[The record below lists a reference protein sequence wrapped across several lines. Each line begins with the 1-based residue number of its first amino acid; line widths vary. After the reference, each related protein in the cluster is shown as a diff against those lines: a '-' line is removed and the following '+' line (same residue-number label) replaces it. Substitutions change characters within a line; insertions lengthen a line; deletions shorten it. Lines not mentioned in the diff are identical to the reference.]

1 MNDLKIYWVI
11 KTKII
16 KKLENKNITDTFL
29 SNDRFDILLDTYN
42 TLKQSHYNKNQLDE
56 NAMIYWAIE
65 WLAAWTNDK
74 YTTFFQPIKSKD
86 FNDNISW
93 EFVWIW
99 AYVEMEK
106 PWLFKIISPLA
117 DSPAEISWLKWWDI
131 VLKVDNKEITKDISS
146 EQAISW
152 IKWVENTTVT
162 LTVKRWTEI
171 LTFDIIRKKIIV
183 KDLESKVINN
193 STYYMKLRLFS
204 SNIAANFKTSLEE
217 INKNPSINKIIIDL
231 RNNPGWYLDQVEKML
246 DYVIDEWN
254 PAVVIKYLNS
264 NEVYTTSIT
273 NSLDLNKYKVIILQN
288 SGSASASEI
297 LTISLKDYFPNLII
311 VWEKSYWKWSVQTI
325 KEYFDWSS
333 LKYTIA
339 KWYSW
344 KTQTWIDWVWIKAD
358 REVLDDEKTEIDEV
372 LEYAKG
378 L

>member
-1 MNDLKIYWVI
+1 
-11 KTKII
+11 
-16 KKLENKNITDTFL
+16 
-29 SNDRFDILLDTYN
+29 
-42 TLKQSHYNKNQLDE
+42 
-56 NAMIYWAIE
+56 MIYWAIE